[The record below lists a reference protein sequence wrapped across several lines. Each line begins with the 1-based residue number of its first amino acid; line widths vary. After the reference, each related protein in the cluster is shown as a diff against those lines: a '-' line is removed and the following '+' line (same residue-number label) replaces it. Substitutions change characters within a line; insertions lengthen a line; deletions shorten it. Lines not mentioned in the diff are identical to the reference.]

1 MRHPT
6 ATRSGPDGSRSAR
19 RSPLQLTIGFS
30 ILLLALFYLYHA
42 FQIRVPPIGD
52 SLGPRFFPL
61 MLGGMFVL
69 FCLANIVMDIV
80 APHDPSDERPLSGDV
95 KARTAGT
102 FAAALLYAT
111 ALPVMGYLAAT
122 ALLIA
127 AFLALV
133 RFRGVP
139 TIVFWSLLLTAVF
152 YLVFDTWLGV
162 KLPGVEL

>member
-6 ATRSGPDGSRSAR
+6 ATVSGPDGSGSAR
-19 RSPLQLTIGFS
+19 RSPLQLAIGLS

-42 FQIRVPPIGD
+42 LQIRVPPIGD

-80 APHDPSDERPLSGDV
+80 APHAASDERPLSKDV
-95 KARTAGT
+95 KIRTAGI
-102 FAAALLYAT
+102 FAAALLYA
-111 ALPVMGYLAAT
+111 AVLPVAGYLAAT
-122 ALLIA
+122 VLLIA
-127 AFLALV
+127 GFLALV
-133 RFRGVP
+133 RFRALP
-139 TIVFWSLLLTAVF
+139 RIVFWSVLLTAVF